1 MSHDT
6 DVAPAVGPLLP
17 ILSTIG
23 WILTGLIL
31 FIPTVFSPMLF
42 DSGGSV
48 WTVLVF
54 VGLLSSLVLC
64 FLSVGGSW
72 IIWATT
78 RQHRV
83 GVARTFRGIIYLLP
97 LIGIITVVVG
107 FAGIEFICSGYLNC
121 QA

>member
-78 RQHRV
+78 RKHR
-83 GVARTFRGIIYLLP
+83 GGAARLFRGIVYLLP
-97 LIGIITVVVG
+97 LIGIITTAIG
-107 FAGIEFICSGYLNC
+107 FAGLQLACSGNLNC
-121 QA
+121 VG

>member
-31 FIPTVFSPMLF
+31 FIPTLFSPMLF
-42 DSGGSV
+42 DSGTSFWAV
-48 WTVLVF
+48 AAF
-54 VGLLSSLVLC
+54 VGLLSSLMLC
-64 FLSVGGSW
+64 FVSVVGAW

-78 RQHRV
+78 RRHR
-83 GVARTFRGIIYLLP
+83 GGPARIFRGIIYLLP
-97 LIGIITVVVG
+97 LIGIITTVIG
-107 FAGIEFICSGYLNC
+107 FAGIEFLCSGNLTC
-121 QA
+121 VE